1 MNAQLIQL
9 GGSLVAILLLA
20 LIAKW
25 LGLGRDVR
33 IANVAEAK
41 ALAASAI
48 AGFDARDVAL
58 DRAGLGA
65 LLRDDAGRFMILRR
79 HGARFV
85 GRMLDSHS
93 HCRLD
98 RDFLNVATSEY
109 FARPVI
115 LHLGKDAKIWA
126 SRLREL
132 GG

>member
-9 GGSLVAILLLA
+9 GGSLIAILLLA

-41 ALAASAI
+41 ALAESAI
-48 AGFDARDVAL
+48 AGFQARDVAL

-85 GRMLDSHS
+85 GRLLDSHS

-98 RDFLNVATSEY
+98 RDFLNVATSDS

-115 LHLGKDAKIWA
+115 LHLGAEAKIWA
-126 SRLREL
+126 SRLRDL

>member
-1 MNAQLIQL
+1 MSAQWLQL
-9 GGSLVAILLLA
+9 GGSLIAILLLVG
-20 LIAKW
+20 IAKW

-41 ALAASAI
+41 ALAAAAV
-48 AGFDARDVAL
+48 AGFQASDVAL

-85 GRMLDSHS
+85 GRLLDDHS

-98 RDFLNVATSEY
+98 REFLNVATSEY

-115 LHLGKDAKIWA
+115 LHLGQDARIWA
-126 SRLREL
+126 SRLRDL
-132 GG
+132 RT